1 MKTKNKIFK
10 KVLRYCR
17 WSFVAIIVTISFSS
31 CDRGIV
37 PVLLTSDDP
46 VFEYDATTPIRFD
59 VKTNV
64 SWTYKHPAEWISVVK
79 GEDYLEIAVNPY
91 NGTEIRTADMK
102 ITAAALSK
110 VVRITQRP
118 RDRISILPTSV
129 SFEYNETGIKPV
141 VVTTSC
147 PTWDARADADWLTLT
162 KQNNNLLVSVTE
174 NRQYI
179 PRSANVVVSGGNA
192 ESVTFPVTQKKI
204 SYYEPTF
211 GEMPEG
217 TYTATAEPLPL
228 GSVSGTWTGE
238 IKVVSGAEMKY
249 YLITNWGGSNYNYR
263 VYCDYEDGKIMID
276 NYTKVSHTEGT
287 NNIYYFTA
295 ITYNENTGDKKTIGE
310 WEARFDVE
318 TMTLDFSGYY
328 NGLPVAVGLVFVN
341 ESGNYYTT
349 NYLYFNVKL
358 QLTPKLTTSSA
369 QMLNSGK
376 KEGFLIDDAKKV
388 KIKSAINKGVTL
400 FRENPKIKI
409 PQKGG

>member
-1 MKTKNKIFK
+1 METKNKFFK

-129 SFEYNETGIKPV
+129 SFEYNETGSKPV

-204 SYYEPTF
+204 SYKEPPF
-211 GEMPEG
+211 GEIPESS
-217 TYTATAEPLPL
+217 YTATGESLNSL
-228 GSVSGTWTGE
+228 SGSSWTGD
-238 IKVVSGAEMKY
+238 IKYLISYTYGTY
-249 YLITNWGGSNYNYR
+249 YNITNWGGKDITVS
-263 VYCDYEDGKIMID
+263 CDYKDGKIMID
-276 NYTKVSHTEGT
+276 NVYSVAQSTLGFD
-287 NNIYYFTA
+287 YYFMA
-295 ITYNENTGDKKTIGE
+295 IPYDEATKYYDNYILDE
-310 WEARFDVE
+310 WEVRFDIE

-328 NGLPVAVGLVFVN
+328 NGLPVAVGVFGFDSSNNLWTASSHV
-341 ESGNYYTT
+341 
-349 NYLYFNVKL
+349 NVKL